1 MSGNIGH
8 NSGEAYSVTAEQLRQ
23 FVERVEQL
31 EAEKRDIADAIKE
44 VFAEAKGQG
53 YDAKVLRK
61 LVALRKRDKDDIAEE
76 WAILEMYGQALGME
90 VFG

>member
-1 MSGNIGH
+1 MAEAGH
-8 NSGEAYSVTAEQLRQ
+8 NSGSYRVTAEQLRQ

-44 VFAEAKGQG
+44 VFAEAKGSG